1 MSVVVAVEA
10 AADGGG
16 ELVGVADAVFANEA
30 VAREEPVPG
39 EAAFVGVK
47 VGDFALV
54 FVGGV
59 EVVQARL
66 QRLCPVFALPAEVAL
81 EGEFAVKA
89 EGRQEAVVV
98 FAAQLVLARAVV
110 VMGVVGADLRLDV
123 AVGGLKTVSGAD
135 VAAVAVGS
143 AQFVLVEVDG
153 FGIDVVA
160 PVAVFEGVVVGELR
174 RAAVGFVRFADHRVN
189 ALVVLR
195 AQHEVAVVRV
205 AVEGE
210 MALQIPF
217 VVEAEVGGEVLDVVH
232 VGDLLVQQVG
242 VPLVVEVVLV
252 GAAPAPARVVRAFA
266 VVGEQSAVKR
276 AFLFF
281 AKEAVFGVGH
291 QTAFGHRAEGEGGI
305 LVGGDVPVVG
315 DADFKTALFAA
326 AHRRNEEAAL
336 PRRAD
341 GEGEVGQVEHRDFA
355 DAQRHVA
362 RNAAFAVVVEH
373 QRMRLD
379 VPGGMEAGAGRPGDA
394 FKVVAVV
401 FAVKARVFR

>member
-1 MSVVVAVEA
+1 MQHPPGAAAHVAQSFEYEFEVDGAVFLVVAGAVAPVFARQPPGPAAVVVFDAADVVEEAVVAVRVVAAVEQPPLRVDAPGGGEGGLVVVAAVVVVREVDETVAVEVVVEADDVAFVAVFLGVPVGEAVEAPVLVNLVEAFADEYGATLFFGGLVAELDATVFEVLDLAEREAQFFLSVVVAVEA

-81 EGEFAVKA
+81 EGEFAVQA

-160 PVAVFEGVVVGELR
+160 PVAVFEGVVVGEL
-174 RAAVGFVRFADHRVN
+174 
-189 ALVVLR
+189 L
-195 AQHEVAVVRV
+195 
-205 AVEGE
+205 
-210 MALQIPF
+210 
-217 VVEAEVGGEVLDVVH
+217 
-232 VGDLLVQQVG
+232 
-242 VPLVVEVVLV
+242 
-252 GAAPAPARVVRAFA
+252 
-266 VVGEQSAVKR
+266 
-276 AFLFF
+276 
-281 AKEAVFGVGH
+281 
-291 QTAFGHRAEGEGGI
+291 
-305 LVGGDVPVVG
+305 
-315 DADFKTALFAA
+315 
-326 AHRRNEEAAL
+326 
-336 PRRAD
+336 
-341 GEGEVGQVEHRDFA
+341 
-355 DAQRHVA
+355 
-362 RNAAFAVVVEH
+362 
-373 QRMRLD
+373 
-379 VPGGMEAGAGRPGDA
+379 
-394 FKVVAVV
+394 
-401 FAVKARVFR
+401 